1 MTVLE
6 IPTAGT
12 ALRAPG
18 RKDAWSILGADVSE
32 ANTAREA
39 LEMADMR
46 NWNVRLMGDVTAK
59 TTEIDEDGV
68 TTTEVKMPD
77 TRASVR
83 TNPRTHETEYLGAV
97 GRKYTPIQIETYET
111 VLDLARTES
120 GAAFHKAGAY
130 DGGKKF
136 FISMT
141 LPGITRIG
149 GIDEHHMHLTLFG
162 SHDGSS
168 SNSLHIGPTRLDCG
182 NMQRTIIAGA
192 KHKVSVPH
200 TRSALDKLVT
210 LESKLAVLFD
220 WQDAFEREA
229 ERMLNTP
236 LTLGQFEKLVTSR
249 DLWPIPTSPT
259 TVTRKNYVQRMDT
272 LRGLFENADT
282 QESIRG
288 TAWAGWN
295 AIGEYL
301 DHYAGAKTLSTR
313 AARSLS
319 DVGAVTKR
327 KTAAHRHLLAL
338 AA

>member
-6 IPTAGT
+6 IPTTGT

-18 RKDAWSILGADVSE
+18 RKDAWTILGADVSE

-39 LEMADMR
+39 LEMADLR
-46 NWNVRLMGDVTAK
+46 DWDVRLMGNVTASEV
-59 TTEIDEDGV
+59 TIHDDGV
-68 TTTEVKMPD
+68 TATEVKMPD
-77 TRASVR
+77 TRATVR
-83 TNPRTHETEYLGAV
+83 TNPRTGGTEYLSAV
-97 GRKYTPIQIETYET
+97 GRKYTPVQIEAYEN
-111 VLDLARTES
+111 VLDLARRES
-120 GAAFHKAGAY
+120 GAVFHKAGAY
-130 DGGKKF
+130 DGGRKF
-136 FISMT
+136 FISMS
-141 LPGITRIG
+141 LPGTVRIG
-149 GIDEHHMHLTLFG
+149 GVDEHNMHLTLFG

-168 SNSLHIGPTRLDCG
+168 ANSLHIGPTRLDCG
-182 NMQRTIIAGA
+182 NMQRIIIAGA

-200 TRSALDKLVT
+200 TASALDKLVS
-210 LESKLAVLFD
+210 LESELAVLFD

-236 LTLGQFEKLVTSR
+236 LSLGQFEQLVTSR

-259 TVTRKNYVQRMDT
+259 TRTRKNYEARMNT
-272 LRGLFENADT
+272 LRSLFENADT

-301 DHYAGAKTLSTR
+301 DHYAKANSLSVR

-319 DVGAVTKR
+319 DVGAVTKK
-327 KTAAHRHLLAL
+327 KTAAHRQLLAL

>member
-6 IPTAGT
+6 IPTNGT

-18 RKDAWSILGADVSE
+18 RKDAWTILGTDVSE

-46 NWNVRLMGDVTAK
+46 DWDVRLLGDVTAK
-59 TTEIDEDGV
+59 YTEIHEDGV
-68 TTTEVKMPD
+68 TTHEVKMPD
-77 TRASVR
+77 TRATVR
-83 TNPRTHETEYLGAV
+83 TNPRTGGTEYLGTV
-97 GRKYTPIQIETYET
+97 GRKYTPVQIEAYEK

-120 GAAFHKAGAY
+120 GAVFHKAGAY
-130 DGGKKF
+130 AGGTKF
-136 FISMT
+136 FISMS
-141 LPGITRIG
+141 LPGSTRIG
-149 GIDEHHMHLTLFG
+149 GVDLHHAHLTLFG

-168 SNSLHIGPTRLDCG
+168 SNSLHIGQTRLDCG
-182 NMQRTIIAGA
+182 NMQRLIIAGA

-200 TRSALDKLVT
+200 TASALKKLVT
-210 LESKLAVLFD
+210 LEHELAVLFD

-229 ERMLNTP
+229 ERMINTP
-236 LTLGQFEKLVTSR
+236 LSLGQFEKLVTSR

-259 TVTRKNYVQRMDT
+259 TRTRKNYETRMDT
-272 LRGLFENADT
+272 LRGLFENAAT

-301 DHYAGAKTLSTR
+301 DHYAKAKDLSAR
-313 AARSLS
+313 AARSLA
-319 DVGAVTKR
+319 DIGDVTKK
-327 KTAAHRHLLAL
+327 KTAAHRQLLAL

>member
-32 ANTAREA
+32 ATTAREA
-39 LEMADMR
+39 LEMADLR
-46 NWNVRLMGDVTAK
+46 DWDVRLMGDVTAK
-59 TTEIDEDGV
+59 TSEISEDGV
-68 TTTEVKMPD
+68 TTTTVQMPD
-77 TRASVR
+77 TRATVR
-83 TNPRTHETEYLGAV
+83 TNPRTGETEYLGTV
-97 GRKYTPIQIETYET
+97 GRKYTPVQIEAYEK

-120 GAAFHKAGAY
+120 GAVFHKAGAY
-130 DGGKKF
+130 AGGRRF
-136 FISMT
+136 FISMS

-182 NMQRTIIAGA
+182 NMQRIIIAGA

-200 TRSALDKLVT
+200 TASALKKLVT
-210 LESKLAVLFD
+210 LENELAVLFD
-220 WQDAFEREA
+220 WQDHFEHEA
-229 ERMLNTP
+229 ERMINTP
-236 LTLGQFEKLVTSR
+236 LTMGQFEKLVTSR
-249 DLWPIPTSPT
+249 DLWPVPTSPT
-259 TVTRKNYVQRMDT
+259 TRTRKNYETRMHT
-272 LRGLFENADT
+272 LRGLFENAAT

-301 DHYAGAKTLSTR
+301 DHYAKAKTLAAR

-319 DVGAVTKR
+319 DIGEVTKK
-327 KTAAHRHLLAL
+327 KTAAHRQLLTL

>member
-6 IPTAGT
+6 IPTNGT

-18 RKDAWSILGADVSE
+18 RKDAWTILGTDVSE

-46 NWNVRLMGDVTAK
+46 DWDVRLLGDVTAK
-59 TTEIDEDGV
+59 YTEIHEDGV
-68 TTTEVKMPD
+68 TTHEVKMPD
-77 TRASVR
+77 TRATVR
-83 TNPRTHETEYLGAV
+83 TNPRTGGTEYLGTV
-97 GRKYTPIQIETYET
+97 GRKYTPVQIEAYEK

-120 GAAFHKAGAY
+120 GAVFHKAGAY
-130 DGGKKF
+130 AGGTKF
-136 FISMT
+136 FISMS
-141 LPGITRIG
+141 LPGSTRIG
-149 GIDEHHMHLTLFG
+149 GVDLHHAHLTLFG

-168 SNSLHIGPTRLDCG
+168 SNSLHIGQTRADCG
-182 NMQRTIIAGA
+182 NMQRLIIAGA

-200 TRSALDKLVT
+200 TASALKKLVT
-210 LESKLAVLFD
+210 LEHELAVLFD

-229 ERMLNTP
+229 ERMINTP
-236 LTLGQFEKLVTSR
+236 LSLGQFEKLVTSR

-259 TVTRKNYVQRMDT
+259 TRTRKNYETRMDT
-272 LRGLFENADT
+272 LRSLFENAAT

-301 DHYAGAKTLSTR
+301 DHYAKAKDLSAR
-313 AARSLS
+313 AARSLA
-319 DVGAVTKR
+319 DIGDVTKK
-327 KTAAHRHLLAL
+327 KTAAHRQLLTL

>member
-6 IPTAGT
+6 IPTNGT

-18 RKDAWSILGADVSE
+18 RKDAWSILGASVSE

-39 LEMADMR
+39 LEMADLR
-46 NWNVRLMGDVTAK
+46 DWNVRLMGNVTA
-59 TTEIDEDGV
+59 TEVTIHEDGV
-68 TTTEVKMPD
+68 SATEVKMPD
-77 TRASVR
+77 TRATVR
-83 TNPRTHETEYLGAV
+83 TNPRTNATEYLSAV
-97 GRKYTPIQIETYET
+97 GRKYTPVQIEAYEN
-111 VLDLARTES
+111 VLDLARRES
-120 GAAFHKAGAY
+120 GAVFHKAGAY
-130 DGGKKF
+130 DNGKKF
-136 FISMT
+136 FISMS
-141 LPGITRIG
+141 LPGTMRIG
-149 GIDEHHMHLTLFG
+149 GVDEHNMHLTLFG

-168 SNSLHIGPTRLDCG
+168 ANSLHIGPTRLDCG
-182 NMQRTIIAGA
+182 NMQRIIIAGA

-200 TRSALDKLVT
+200 TSSALDKLVT
-210 LESKLAVLFD
+210 LENELAVLFD

-236 LTLGQFEKLVTSR
+236 LAMGQFEKLVTSR
-249 DLWPIPTSPT
+249 DLWPVPTSPT
-259 TVTRKNYVQRMDT
+259 TRTRKNYEQRMTT
-272 LRGLFENADT
+272 LRNLFENAAT

-301 DHYAGAKTLSTR
+301 DHYAKANSVSAR

-319 DVGAVTKR
+319 DIGAVTKK
-327 KTAAHRHLLAL
+327 KTAAHRQLLAL